1 MLTSGQMRAAR
12 AFLGW
17 TGRELAERSNVH
29 VTTIQRIERGNGPAR
44 ANSETIWRVQD
55 VLESAGIEFHTN
67 DGLLTVSLNPSP
79 PDQGGD

>member
-17 TGRELAERSNVH
+17 TARELAERSNVH
-29 VTTIQRIERGNGPAR
+29 VTTIQRIERGTGPAR
-44 ANSETIWRVQD
+44 ANSETIWRIQG

-67 DGLLTVSLNPSP
+67 NGVSHRFLEPVSAR
-79 PDQGGD
+79 

>member
-17 TGRELAERSNVH
+17 TARELAERSNVH

-44 ANSETIWRVQD
+44 ANSETIWRIQG
-55 VLESAGIEFHTN
+55 VLESAGIEFHAN
-67 DGLLTVSLNPSP
+67 DGILTVSLKPFP
-79 PDQGGD
+79 PDKG